1 MGSDF
6 RVTISQMPADGYTDA
21 EWLRLVDH
29 VDDAGRD
36 LVVLPEMPFYRW
48 MPASDDV
55 DEREWDAAVA
65 AHDEWIARLDDL
77 APAAV
82 ASSRPVIRDGARL
95 NEGFVWDA
103 EDGYRA
109 VHHKA
114 HLPDDPGFWEAS
126 WYDAGPE
133 SFELADAAG
142 VSVGFL
148 ICSELWAMERAREYG
163 QNGANIILTPR
174 ATGIGTSDK
183 WLAGGRT
190 AAVVS
195 GTFSVS
201 ANRAGSNGA
210 VEFGGESWCFGPD
223 GEQLAVTSDD
233 EPNVTVS
240 IDPSGAEDAQ
250 ETYPRYVFK

>member
-1 MGSDF
+1 MVSDF
-6 RVTISQMPADGYTDA
+6 RVTVSQMPAGGYTDP
-21 EWLRLVDH
+21 EWRRLVGH
-29 VDDAGRD
+29 VDDAESD

-48 MPASDDV
+48 VPASDDV

-82 ASSRPVIRDGARL
+82 ASSRPVIRDGSRL

-103 EDGYRA
+103 ERGYRA

-114 HLPDDPGFWEAS
+114 HLPDDPGFREAS

-133 SFELADAAG
+133 SFELADVAG

-148 ICSELWAMERAREYG
+148 ICTELWAMERAREYG
-163 QNGANIILTPR
+163 QSGANLVLTPR
-174 ATGIGTSDK
+174 ATGATTMDK

-195 GTFSVS
+195 GAFSVS
-201 ANRAGSNGA
+201 ANRAGANGA
-210 VEFGGESWCFGPD
+210 VDFGGGSWCFGPD
-223 GEQLAVTSDD
+223 GEQLAITSAD
-233 EPNVTVS
+233 EPNVTVT
-240 IDPSGAEDAQ
+240 INPADAETAQ
-250 ETYPRYVFK
+250 ETYPRYAFK